1 MHRSTLLSVV
11 AVLGTSVG
19 LVVLTTGFG
28 EGGAKRP
35 QGRIVF
41 AAEIDHKV
49 DIFVINADGSHRRNL
64 TRSDAREQGPDWS
77 PNGKSIVYVNASD
90 GPGGAL
96 YRMAAN
102 GAHPQVLFRETA
114 NQIMGAP
121 AWSPDGRRV
130 AFTSAR
136 NGKLE
141 VWTYSL
147 GGGFTQITRD
157 GFAVNPS
164 WSPNGKQLAY
174 TGLISPGHATIFVSA
189 ADGTNRHDVSHA
201 PFDDSVAVWSPNGQ
215 WIALR
220 SLNADWQEHEEDS
233 LVIVNPAGTVRKT
246 LVTGGGIFPADW
258 SPRGDAIL
266 FQWNSDP
273 QHPTTSRR
281 QLYIAPVSGGKPRA
295 VRGTLGAISAAWH
308 R

>member
-1 MHRSTLLSVV
+1 MGKSWGKVFRPTGPQPCRLETTAGRARDQESFGGNAKTDFQDRGCWRGQRGQRQAGLTPGPKTCPRRSNIQRRRIAIGHRLTGVHRSTLLSVV

-19 LVVLTTGFG
+19 LVVLTTGFR

-41 AAEIDHKV
+41 AAEIDHNG
-49 DIFVINADGSHRRNL
+49 DIFLINADGSHRRNL

-77 PNGKSIVYVNASD
+77 PNGKSIAYVNASD

-136 NGKLE
+136 NASWKCGRTPSA
-141 VWTYSL
+141 VASL
-147 GGGFTQITRD
+147 R
-157 GFAVNPS
+157 S
-164 WSPNGKQLAY
+164 
-174 TGLISPGHATIFVSA
+174 HAT
-189 ADGTNRHDVSHA
+189 G
-201 PFDDSVAVWSPNGQ
+201 SP
-215 WIALR
+215 
-220 SLNADWQEHEEDS
+220 
-233 LVIVNPAGTVRKT
+233 
-246 LVTGGGIFPADW
+246 
-258 SPRGDAIL
+258 
-266 FQWNSDP
+266 
-273 QHPTTSRR
+273 
-281 QLYIAPVSGGKPRA
+281 
-295 VRGTLGAISAAWH
+295 
-308 R
+308 

>member
-1 MHRSTLLSVV
+1 MRRSTLLSLV
-11 AVLGTSVG
+11 AVLGMSVG
-19 LVVLTTGFG
+19 LVLLTTGFR

-41 AAEIDHKV
+41 AAETDYRG

-64 TRSDAREQGPDWS
+64 TRSAAIEQGPDWS
-77 PNGKSIVYVNASD
+77 PDGKSIVYVNATD

-102 GAHPQVLFRETA
+102 GAHPRVLFRETA
-114 NQIMGAP
+114 NQIMGDP

-136 NGKLE
+136 NGNLE
-141 VWTYSL
+141 VWTYSI

-157 GFAVNPS
+157 GFAANPT

-174 TGLISPGHATIFVSA
+174 AGLSSPGHGTIFVSA

-201 PFDDSVAVWSPNGQ
+201 PFDDSVAVWSPDGQ

-266 FQWNSDP
+266 FQWNADP
-273 QHPTTSRR
+273 EHPATSRR
-281 QLYIAPVSGGKPRA
+281 QLYIVPVSGGKPRA
-295 VRGTLGAISAAWH
+295 VRGTRGAISAAWH

>member
-1 MHRSTLLSVV
+1 MRRSTLLSVV
-11 AVLGTSVG
+11 AVVGTSIG
-19 LVVLTTGFG
+19 LVVLTTGFS

-41 AAEIDHKV
+41 AAATDHNG

-77 PNGKSIVYVNASD
+77 PNGKSIIYVNASD
-90 GPGGAL
+90 RPGGAL

-114 NQIMGAP
+114 NQTMGDP

-136 NGKLE
+136 NGNVE
-141 VWTYSL
+141 VWTYSI
-147 GGGFTQITRD
+147 GGGFTQITHD
-157 GFAVNPS
+157 GFAIDPT

-174 TGLISPGHATIFVSA
+174 AGLSSPGHATIFVSA
-189 ADGTNRHDVSHA
+189 ADGSNRQDVSHA
-201 PFDDSVAVWSPNGQ
+201 PYDDSVAAWSPNGQ

-220 SLNADWQEHEEDS
+220 SLNADWQ
-233 LVIVNPAGTVRKT
+233 
-246 LVTGGGIFPADW
+246 
-258 SPRGDAIL
+258 
-266 FQWNSDP
+266 
-273 QHPTTSRR
+273 QHGRIP
-281 QLYIAPVSGGKPRA
+281 L
-295 VRGTLGAISAAWH
+295 
-308 R
+308 